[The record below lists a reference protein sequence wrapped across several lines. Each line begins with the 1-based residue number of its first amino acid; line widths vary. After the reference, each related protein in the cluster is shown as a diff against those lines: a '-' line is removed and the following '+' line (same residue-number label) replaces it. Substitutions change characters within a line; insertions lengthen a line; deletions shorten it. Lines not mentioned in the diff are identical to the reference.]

1 MMSTNPHTAAVP
13 PLAKELNAEG
23 GVYCPNPQA
32 GMELWNMHP
41 RVYLDVVRTGSAKCP
56 YCGAVYQIERGERP
70 KTTDSVAP
78 GSA

>member
-1 MMSTNPHTAAVP
+1 MSTNPEAAASP
-13 PLAKELNAEG
+13 PAPKLNAEG

-32 GMELWNMHP
+32 GMALWNMHP

-56 YCGAVYQIERGERP
+56 YCGAVYQIERGAQQE
-70 KTTDSVAP
+70 TTDSVAP

>member
-1 MMSTNPHTAAVP
+1 MSATPHAAVP
-13 PLAKELNAEG
+13 LPTKELNAEG
-23 GVYCPNPQA
+23 GVYCPNPQV

-56 YCGAVYQIERGERP
+56 YCGAVYQVERGAP
-70 KTTDSVAP
+70 QKTADSVPP